1 LETARSCDLGL
12 IAADFLLYSGSTCN
26 FYTADV
32 YEDVKAFAFAAMNI
46 PNAEFSAVANTY
58 YY

>member
-1 LETARSCDLGL
+1 L

-32 YEDVKAFAFAAMNI
+32 YEDVKAFALAAMNI